1 MSERNTVMRAM
12 HDLGGAAWFG
22 GSLMGAVGLN
32 GAASDV
38 ADPADRA
45 RVAAAGW
52 ARWAPVNAVAIGVH
66 AVGGFGLILAN
77 RSRVAKQSGV
87 GANTTVKTAL
97 TVLAAGATAY
107 SGMLGKKVAQAGQ
120 THAEAATTP
129 STQTPPEVAS
139 AQKQLQGVQWVI
151 PVLTGIIMV
160 LGSQQGEQQ
169 RPSQV
174 LRGLVGKVS

>member
-1 MSERNTVMRAM
+1 MSERNTVLRAM

-38 ADPADRA
+38 TDPADRA

-52 ARWAPVNAVAIGVH
+52 ARWAPVNAAAIGVH
-66 AVGGFGLILAN
+66 LVGGLGLLLAN

-97 TVLAAGATAY
+97 SVIAAGATAY
-107 SGMLGKKVAQAGQ
+107 SGVLGTKVAQGGR

-129 STQTPPEVAS
+129 SNHTPPEVSS
-139 AQKQLQGVQWVI
+139 AQQQLRIVQWAI
-151 PVLTGIIMV
+151 PVLTGIIMI

-169 RPSQV
+169 RPTQV
-174 LRGLVGKVS
+174 LRGLANKVN

>member
-52 ARWAPVNAVAIGVH
+52 ARWAPVNAAAIGVH

-107 SGMLGKKVAQAGQ
+107 SGMLGKEGGAGWSNPRRSGHHAFHPDPAGGGQRAETTTGRAMGDPRLDRHHYGARVAAG
-120 THAEAATTP
+120 
-129 STQTPPEVAS
+129 
-139 AQKQLQGVQWVI
+139 
-151 PVLTGIIMV
+151 
-160 LGSQQGEQQ
+160 
-169 RPSQV
+169 
-174 LRGLVGKVS
+174 